1 MLTQNTQSIYKLLQ
15 FLPQSEFQRMNII
28 LYHILL
34 LSNIEELCYSLRVK
48 SFQLNNVILWQRS
61 VTEYDSLKP
70 SLKVATPKSI

>member
-34 LSNIEELCYSLRVK
+34 LSNIEELCYSSRVK

>member
-34 LSNIEELCYSLRVK
+34 LSNIEELCYSSRVK
-48 SFQLNNVILWQRS
+48 SFQLNNVILWQRT